1 MMRTNRSVE
10 RAIAVLMY
18 LCQDGKPM
26 GLTEISQGAN
36 LDKATTLRILNTLAN
51 ADMVR
56 QEVDTKHYVP
66 GAGIY
71 NFWPSEIRKICR
83 PHLQTLLENT
93 QETICL
99 IVPRGNQRVCI
110 EVLEPDRELRIVAPI
125 GRAVPIHLGASG
137 RMFMASKSESQV
149 RRLLSE
155 YELPP
160 KAEKVAGDNE
170 EYIRQLERIKLAGYA
185 YAVGEVDFDTS
196 AVSAP
201 VYDGLGNMAAAVVV
215 RGPITRLTESSA
227 KSIATL
233 VKASARAIS
242 NELISTLK

>member
-1 MMRTNRSVE
+1 MRTNRSVE
-10 RAIAVLMY
+10 RAISVLMY
-18 LCQDGKPM
+18 LCQDGRPM
-26 GLTEISQGAN
+26 GLTEISQGAD

-56 QEVDTKHYVP
+56 QERDTKHYVP

-99 IVPRGNQRVCI
+99 VVPRGKQRVCI

-125 GRAVPIHLGASG
+125 GRSVPIQLGATG
-137 RMFMASKSESQV
+137 RVFMATKSESRV
-149 RRLLSE
+149 RELLNDE
-155 YELPP
+155 DQNWET
-160 KAEKVAGDNE
+160 EKNAIDND
-170 EYIRQLERIKLAGYA
+170 EYIRQLERVRLSGYA
-185 YAVGEVDFDTS
+185 YSIGEVEIDTS
-196 AVSAP
+196 AVSVP
-201 VYDGLGNMAAAVVV
+201 IYDGLGNTAAAIAV
-215 RGPITRLTESSA
+215 RGPVTRLTEDST
-227 KSIATL
+227 KSIAVTA
-233 VKASARAIS
+233 KTAAKAIS